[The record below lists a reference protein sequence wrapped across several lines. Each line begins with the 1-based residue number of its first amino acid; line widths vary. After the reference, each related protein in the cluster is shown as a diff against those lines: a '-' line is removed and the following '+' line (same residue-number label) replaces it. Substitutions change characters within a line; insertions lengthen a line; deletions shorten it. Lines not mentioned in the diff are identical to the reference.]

1 MGKYLFIFIVI
12 IIILGFTNPSKDDF
26 ISWATSYIIEKTDDE
41 TVKYLSPLYV
51 PAMIDTSTEVINS
64 GTFTIFLTEFGD
76 KKYITLGI
84 AQHFILLRSDNP
96 PDPKKF

>member
-1 MGKYLFIFIVI
+1 MNKKYLIIFIIVI
-12 IIILGFTNPSKDDF
+12 IIIILGTTNPSKEEF
-26 ISWATSYIIEKTDDE
+26 ISWATNEIVEKTNDD
-41 TVKYLSPLYV
+41 TAKSLVPLLA

-84 AQHFILLRSDNP
+84 ANHFILLRSDNLP
-96 PDPKKF
+96 AP